1 MTEIRDITNLPILH
15 AGPAFEV
22 KFAGDPA
29 AGAGTIEGYISAY
42 GPPADLYG
50 DIIQKGAFDQSLA
63 EHRSQGSEPALLWC
77 HDMARPIG
85 KWTSFRSDDYGL
97 LARGV
102 VNLASDAGKQ
112 AHAHL
117 LAGDVSSLSIGYLV
131 PADGYQHQ
139 AGGTRLL
146 TRIDLL
152 EASIVPIGA
161 NRRSRIT
168 KIKSFHNVQTQRDF
182 ERWLHDEAGLSRAAA
197 VKVAR
202 KGWPALN
209 GQPDDEEKFDALARR
224 IEAALT
230 EIRAFKPPNY
240 HR

>member
-22 KFAGDPA
+22 KFAGA
-29 AGAGTIEGYISAY
+29 SAEAGTIEGYISAY

-131 PADGYQHQ
+131 PPDGYKHQ

-152 EASIVPIGA
+152 EASIVPVGA

-168 KIKSFHNVQTQRDF
+168 KVKSFQSLQTQRDL
-182 ERWLHDEAGLSRAAA
+182 ERWLHDQAGLSRAAA

-202 KGWPALN
+202 KGWPALS
-209 GQPDDEEKFDALARR
+209 GQDDDEEKFDALARR

-240 HR
+240 YR